1 MLDNTGVDEG
11 PMHEAV
17 YRTLREGLIA
27 GRFPPGQDVS
37 LRGLAASLGAGVM
50 PVREAVR
57 RLVAEHALELT
68 GTRRAR
74 VPTMDAARFDELM
87 RARLLL
93 EPECAARA
101 LPMIDAECIRRA
113 RAHDT
118 ALNHSLAH
126 GHPDQYLVG
135 NYAFHFEIYRAARSD
150 VLVPLLESVWMRFGP
165 FMRTVYGVVGTA
177 ALIDKHTLALEAL
190 ERQDVAALRAAIT
203 ADILDGMHLL
213 GRTMFPPA
221 AAPGLTAQRS
231 RPDRDRVH

>member
-1 MLDNTGVDEG
+1 MRRDTATE
-11 PMHEAV
+11 PAEAMHETV
-17 YRTLREGLIA
+17 YRTLRDGLIS

-37 LRGLAASLGAGVM
+37 LRGLAATLGAGVM

-101 LPMIDAECIRRA
+101 LPAIDAPRIRRA
-113 RAHDT
+113 RGHDA
-118 ALNHSLAH
+118 ALEASLA
-126 GHPDQYLVG
+126 GGRPDQYLAG

-165 FMRTVYGVVGTA
+165 FMRTVYGLVGTA
-177 ALIDKHTLALEAL
+177 ALIDKHALALDAL
-190 ERQDVAALRAAIT
+190 ERRDEAALRAAVT

-213 GRTMFPPA
+213 GRSRFPPREPCVGA
-221 AAPGLTAQRS
+221 GHGRGQP
-231 RPDRDRVH
+231 